1 MAVGPMELMR
11 ALRELVGALDRRVPR
26 AGQPGEAAIARDAA
40 ALRATAVKRLD
51 ELTIRTPFPATPGDV
66 AALTIEEFAVELDVN
81 NAPSL
86 DDVCRRFVDDTNR
99 ALVWL
104 IRFRALQ
111 VWCARAEIDEWL
123 RRGSGQW
130 LDACKAAASFRLNA
144 DWEFDAGALRSEVE
158 SVLARK

>member
-1 MAVGPMELMR
+1 VAVGPMEFVR
-11 ALRELVGALDRRVPR
+11 ALRELVVALDRRIPR

-51 ELTIRTPFPATPGDV
+51 ELTIGTPFPATPSDV
-66 AALTIEEFAVELDVN
+66 AALTIEEFAVDLDVS

-86 DDVCRRFVDDTNR
+86 DDVCRRFAGDTNR

-111 VWCARAEIDEWL
+111 VWCARAEIHEWL
-123 RRGSGQW
+123 GGGSGHW
-130 LDACKAAASFRLNA
+130 RDACNAAASFRLNG
-144 DWEFDAGALRSEVE
+144 DWEFDAGALKKH
-158 SVLARK
+158 LT